1 VNPLVL
7 VEMLPLEGMLTHSLL
22 GPLGSIEEMEEADKE
37 VETPMKGEDH
47 PLFLMRKKKMKEI
60 PQLP

>member
-1 VNPLVL
+1 
-7 VEMLPLEGMLTHSLL
+7 
-22 GPLGSIEEMEEADKE
+22 MEEADKE